1 MALFHPRTFELLR
14 DVLGAETV
22 THSLDTARLAKLPK
36 DSQSLMAQQL
46 RERTA
51 AYPAVASDLEWLL
64 DFMQRLDDQ
73 ANRHEA
79 ERAAVEQD
87 AATAPGVESGEPQ

>member
-1 MALFHPRTFELLR
+1 MAVFHPRTFELLR
-14 DVLGAETV
+14 EALDSETKQNAF
-22 THSLDTARLAKLPK
+22 DTARLGSRLRA
-36 DSQSLMAQQL
+36 SQSLMAQKL
-46 RERTA
+46 RERTEA
-51 AYPAVASDLEWLL
+51 FPFVQVDLEWLL

-87 AATAPGVESGEPQ
+87 AATALGVESGEPR